1 MFVNSRRNRRP
12 FNLWPMKTASR
23 ERMKERKWIIYQCDA
38 ITITNAMILLL
49 LLLLSLLMLLFW
61 FLLLL
66 RLKCDKHRLSGT
78 PTHIYRIVHTCYI
91 WMRQFMCAVTF
102 SAFFFLLGSPL
113 LLSVLSIRGAERIKY
128 LSRSA
133 ILHLHICV
141 WTWET
146 WYKSTSKLIVSKRLN
161 SHEFMCV
168 CVWRFLLLIFR
179 LQRNKLSSNGTRA
192 FTHSHVH
199 ICSMCGFFLF
209 RSSSEIKYTF
219 INRIGYY
226 VLLFCVA
233 KWHRHRKRVE

>member
-38 ITITNAMILLL
+38 ITIANAMILLL
-49 LLLLSLLMLLFW
+49 LLLLSSLLMLLFW

-141 WTWET
+141 WVWVWTWET

-168 CVWRFLLLIFR
+168 CVCVTFPSSYFPITAKQIVF
-179 LQRNKLSSNGTRA
+179 QRNACVHSLTR
-192 FTHSHVH
+192 THMFNVW
-199 ICSMCGFFLF
+199 IFFIPIIV
-209 RSSSEIKYTF
+209 R
-219 INRIGYY
+219 N
-226 VLLFCVA
+226 
-233 KWHRHRKRVE
+233 

>member
-38 ITITNAMILLL
+38 ITIANAMILLL

-78 PTHIYRIVHTCYI
+78 PTHIYIVSYCTYMLHLNETVYVRCNFFGFLLSLGLATFALCSVDKRSRTNQI
-91 WMRQFMCAVTF
+91 SITKLIVEQTTKFPWIHVCVTF
-102 SAFFFLLGSPL
+102 SSSYFPITAKQIVVQRNACVHSLTRTHMFNVWIFLL
-113 LLSVLSIRGAERIKY
+113 
-128 LSRSA
+128 
-133 ILHLHICV
+133 
-141 WTWET
+141 
-146 WYKSTSKLIVSKRLN
+146 
-161 SHEFMCV
+161 
-168 CVWRFLLLIFR
+168 
-179 LQRNKLSSNGTRA
+179 
-192 FTHSHVH
+192 
-199 ICSMCGFFLF
+199 